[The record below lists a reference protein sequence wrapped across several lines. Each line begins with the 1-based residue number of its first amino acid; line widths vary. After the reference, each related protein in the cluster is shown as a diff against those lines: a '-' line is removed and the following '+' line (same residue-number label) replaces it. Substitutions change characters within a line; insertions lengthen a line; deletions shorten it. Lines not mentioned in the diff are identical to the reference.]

1 MPTKANLKRQGR
13 QDLTDYRKTK
23 VNLPIVFP
31 ILKAQNCTKTL
42 SITRKTYNMFK
53 LTCVV
58 SYSV

>member
-42 SITRKTYNMFK
+42 SIITRNMGHFAPA
-53 LTCVV
+53 LVV
-58 SYSV
+58 SG